1 MKVKREMQ
9 KSLTPVN
16 ELSYE
21 QAFLELETIVSS
33 LEASQS
39 SLEDAVSLFERGQSL
54 AQRCATLLDEAEL
67 KVRQLSDQ
75 NDLLNTDEEES

>member
-21 QAFLELETIVSS
+21 QAFSELETIVDT
-33 LEASQS
+33 LETSQP
-39 SLEDAVSLFERGQSL
+39 SLEDAMSLFERGQSL
-54 AQRCATLLDEAEL
+54 AQRCATLLDQAEL
-67 KVRQLSDQ
+67 KVRQLTDQ
-75 NDLLNTDEEES
+75 NDLSNTDEEES